1 MRFPWQLFQLIFL
14 QSFINITLFFKPRFS
29 SLKPQNT
36 PYHRETL
43 LTQHYLTSIPIDLL
57 SHSTLIAHTASQ
69 LVKCKPNSHS
79 PLRSAPHR
87 SNLLIRSLSL
97 TIFLSPTH
105 SHTLFARL
113 SIRSSTAAVIYL
125 TSLINIDGGCRL
137 EACKAY
143 YVCIGLRCYAF
154 FLGGF
159 DLRMISFSSRSG
171 LPLVYHTTFV
181 WSPTESCGSRHVFCV
196 YDLFKPSVK
205 LWTPQRTRARGV
217 WFCAAIQFFRDR
229 LTISSLVRYR
239 CTVLRCTGGSWDK
252 DYVSWGFWKLRKKL
266 SGVRY
271 KSEFYRRRR
280 NSGAI
285 SGKS

>member
-1 MRFPWQLFQLIFL
+1 MRFPWQLFQSIFL
-14 QSFINITLFFKPRFS
+14 QSFINITLFFKPRFFP
-29 SLKPQNT
+29 LKPQNT
-36 PYHRETL
+36 RYHRETL

-154 FLGGF
+154 FF
-159 DLRMISFSSRSG
+159 RRFWSPNDL
-171 LPLVYHTTFV
+171 LQQPLRPTSCVPHHLRVITDRELWFAPCVLCV
-181 WSPTESCGSRHVFCV
+181 WS
-196 YDLFKPSVK
+196 L
-205 LWTPQRTRARGV
+205 
-217 WFCAAIQFFRDR
+217 
-229 LTISSLVRYR
+229 
-239 CTVLRCTGGSWDK
+239 
-252 DYVSWGFWKLRKKL
+252 
-266 SGVRY
+266 
-271 KSEFYRRRR
+271 
-280 NSGAI
+280 
-285 SGKS
+285 